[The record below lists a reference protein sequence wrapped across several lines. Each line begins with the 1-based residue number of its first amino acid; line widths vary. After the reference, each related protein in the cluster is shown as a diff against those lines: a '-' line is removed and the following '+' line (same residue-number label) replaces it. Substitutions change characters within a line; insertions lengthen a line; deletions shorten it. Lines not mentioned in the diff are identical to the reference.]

1 MIPYDYD
8 EHFGRIRKLKIIKCV
23 MDPIFSNYSMIRA
36 DMVLKHLLK
45 KTLSTHNKYSPT
57 ACSHCCDVLLKLME
71 QVFLPVK
78 IIRLN
83 DIGMPL
89 MFVIE

>member
-8 EHFGRIRKLKIIKCV
+8 EHFGRIWKLKIIKCV
-23 MDPIFSNYSMIRA
+23 INPIFSNYSMIRA

-45 KTLSTHNKYSPT
+45 KTSTHNKHLPT

-71 QVFLPVK
+71 QVVLLDK

-89 MFVIE
+89 MFVME

>member
-8 EHFGRIRKLKIIKCV
+8 EHFGRIQKLKIIKCV
-23 MDPIFSNYSMIRA
+23 MDSIFSNYSMIRA

-45 KTLSTHNKYSPT
+45 KTLSTHNKHLPT

-71 QVFLPVK
+71 QVFLLVK

-89 MFVIE
+89 MVVIE

>member
-1 MIPYDYD
+1 
-8 EHFGRIRKLKIIKCV
+8 
-23 MDPIFSNYSMIRA
+23 
-36 DMVLKHLLK
+36 MVLKHLLK
-45 KTLSTHNKYSPT
+45 KTSTHNKHLPT

-71 QVFLPVK
+71 QVVLLDK

-89 MFVIE
+89 MFVME